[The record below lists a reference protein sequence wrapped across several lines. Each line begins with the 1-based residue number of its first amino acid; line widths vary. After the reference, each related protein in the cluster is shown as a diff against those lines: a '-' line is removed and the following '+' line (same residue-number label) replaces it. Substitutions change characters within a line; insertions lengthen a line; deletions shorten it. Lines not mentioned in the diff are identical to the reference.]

1 MKMVQVT
8 SEAKASPIMTALT
21 STSADLNIDH
31 GDNSRSSAAAA
42 FSNLPSRSGG
52 AAVVSEGAAGAA
64 VAVGWA
70 GCVAWAGAAGACETA
85 GACWTAE
92 GAGGAAPC
100 RADDGAASDSIASA
114 EITANII
121 TRERD
126 MFFILQPSSGS
137 GCDRCR
143 SI

>member
-42 FSNLPSRSGG
+42 FSNLPSRSTGV
-52 AAVVSEGAAGAA
+52 AAASEAGCGSAAG
-64 VAVGWA
+64 
-70 GCVAWAGAAGACETA
+70 GCDTA
-85 GACWTAE
+85 GACWATS
-92 GAGGAAPC
+92 AGGAAGIVPC
-100 RADDGAASDSIASA
+100 WAVDGAASDSIASA
-114 EITANII
+114 EITANVI

-126 MFFILQPSSGS
+126 MFFILRPSSGS
-137 GCDRCR
+137 GCDRYR

>member
-8 SEAKASPIMTALT
+8 SEAKARPIITALT

-42 FSNLPSRSGG
+42 FSNLPSRSAGV
-52 AAVVSEGAAGAA
+52 AVASDGAAGEA

-70 GCVAWAGAAGACETA
+70 GCTAWAGAAGACGRA
-85 GACWTAE
+85 GACWTAG
-92 GAGGAAPC
+92 GAAGAAPC
-100 RADDGAASDSIASA
+100 WADDGAASDSIANA
-114 EITANII
+114 EITVNVIA
-121 TRERD
+121 RERD
-126 MFFILQPSSGS
+126 MFFILRPSSGS